1 MSLFDIPRYENDEVK
16 TLLCKSD
23 LVFPARCLMHVLHR
37 FRANVLDRGLAAKVN
52 LEALVQ
58 HEINGAPEPLLS
70 PANSVY
76 YKSTC
81 S

>member
-1 MSLFDIPRYENDEVK
+1 
-16 TLLCKSD
+16 
-23 LVFPARCLMHVLHR
+23 MHVLHR
-37 FRANVLDRGLAAKVN
+37 FCDNVVERGLAAKVN

-58 HEINGAPEPLLS
+58 HEINGAPAQLLS

-81 S
+81 SQRFDPPASNIMQA